1 MLAKREH
8 SHPNVCKG
16 IGFLDLVV
24 LHSFVGFSA
33 QSEVSESRVLRRIF
47 GPERKEITRL
57 EEL

>member
-1 MLAKREH
+1 
-8 SHPNVCKG
+8 
-16 IGFLDLVV
+16 VV

-33 QSEVSESRVLRRIF
+33 QSEVSESKVLRRIF